1 MITFSSNSAQVLG
14 ALIQK
19 IREGFQMEKL
29 TRAAAVAVLPE
40 MRKRVHVDGQ
50 DSRNTPIGEYSDS
63 YLNERERKNRGRN
76 TKVILSLTRQME
88 NDLHALPGERG
99 WGIGYLNAFN
109 AKKARENEQRYRSK
123 ILTDLTLRE
132 REIVHT
138 VINEEVKNAI
148 SG

>member
-29 TRAAAVAVLPE
+29 TRAAASAVLPE
-40 MRKRVHVDGQ
+40 LRKRVHVDGQ
-50 DSRNTPIGEYSDS
+50 DSRNTPIGEYSDA
-63 YLNERERKNRGRN
+63 YLKVREKKNRGTS

-88 NDLHALPGERG
+88 NDLHALPGEKG
-99 WGIGYLNAFN
+99 WGIGYLNEFN
-109 AKKARENEQRYRSK
+109 AMKARENEKRYRSK
-123 ILTDLTLRE
+123 ILTDLSESE
-132 REIVHT
+132 RKIVFD